1 MKLLCFIFTVFFITS
16 FVEENNLSGTYCQS
30 DNYQSTCI
38 SFLPNNRFRLSSIS
52 STENAFGLGTYQ
64 IENKRLLLNF
74 DKIDSVAGKSKI
86 QLNNLATSDTS
97 RLISLK
103 VKGVDLNNNPIPL
116 LGVKVSPVNSEES
129 YFLNCNL
136 DGTGSL
142 ILPKSNKEAL
152 LSCITSFYEEYEARI
167 SLNHSSEILFQLDNK
182 RSTIMDT
189 IISIKY
195 KKITDSSIV
204 VNSKFIYSK
213 QY

>member
-1 MKLLCFIFTVFFITS
+1 MKLLSIVFSIFFITS

-38 SFLPNNRFRLSSIS
+38 SFLPNNRFSLSSIS
-52 STENAFGLGTYQ
+52 STKNAFGLGIYQ
-64 IENKRLLLNF
+64 VENKRLILNF

-86 QLNNLATSDTS
+86 QLNNLATNDTS

-103 VKGVDLNNNPIPL
+103 IKGVDLNNNPIPL
-116 LGVKVSPVNSEES
+116 LGVKVSPINSEES

-142 ILPKSNKEAL
+142 ILPKSEKQAL
-152 LSCITSFYEEYEARI
+152 LSCMTPFYEEYEAHI
-167 SLNHSSEILFQLDNK
+167 PLKQSIEILLQLDEK
-182 RSTIMDT
+182 RTPIQDTTIF
-189 IISIKY
+189 IRY
-195 KKITDSSIV
+195 KRITDSSIV

-213 QY
+213 QH